1 MPPLYFQT
9 ITEVAELIRE
19 KKISPVEVTQELLAR
34 IEELDGRFKSY
45 TTVMVDEAME
55 AAKAAEAE
63 IALGKY
69 RGALHGIPVAVK
81 DL

>member
-45 TTVMVDEAME
+45 TTVMVDEAM
-55 AAKAAEAE
+55 
-63 IALGKY
+63 
-69 RGALHGIPVAVK
+69 
-81 DL
+81 